1 MLGRLFLLRPTGA
14 VQVTVHHQLGER
26 EKAEI
31 DFVVLHLPILQAG
44 HRLPH
49 GLEVDLGIHVLNL
62 RERRQLRG
70 EILFQFKRQ
79 REVFLDV
86 IARVGKFVTLTHR
99 RPLQLHRHE
108 QQRRLQLALRILRI
122 APMQHAQR
130 EVKHIHTALFNV
142 RTSRPFGVQ
151 QAPLQPAI
159 RIVCLQPRIAQL
171 PFTQRLQP
179 FLTQR
184 PSRRRIL
191 HTGQMF
197 AGQHIDLVLQR
208 SR

>member
-1 MLGRLFLLRPTGA
+1 M
-14 VQVTVHHQLGER
+14 
-26 EKAEI
+26 
-31 DFVVLHLPILQAG
+31 
-44 HRLPH
+44 
-49 GLEVDLGIHVLNL
+49 
-62 RERRQLRG
+62 
-70 EILFQFKRQ
+70 FQFKRQ

-99 RPLQLHRHE
+99 RTLQLHGHE

-142 RTSRPFGVQ
+142 SARRPLGIQ

-159 RIVCLQPRIAQL
+159 RVVCLQPRIAQF

-179 FLTQR
+179 FL
-184 PSRRRIL
+184 
-191 HTGQMF
+191 
-197 AGQHIDLVLQR
+197 A
-208 SR
+208 

>member
-49 GLEVDLGIHVLNL
+49 GLEIDLGVHVLNL
-62 RERRQLRG
+62 RKRRQLRS

-99 RPLQLHRHE
+99 RTLQLHRHE

-122 APMQHAQR
+122 APMQHTQR
-130 EVKHIHTALFNV
+130 EVKHINTALFNV
-142 RTSRPFGVQ
+142 SARRPLGIQ

>member
-44 HRLPH
+44 HRLSH

-99 RPLQLHRHE
+99 RTLQLHRHE

-130 EVKHIHTALFNV
+130 EVKHIHTTLFNV
-142 RTSRPFGVQ
+142 RARRPLGIQ

-159 RIVCLQPRIAQL
+159 RVVCLQPRIAQL

-179 FLTQR
+179 FLAQR
-184 PSRRRIL
+184 TSRRRIL
-191 HTGQMF
+191 HTG
-197 AGQHIDLVLQR
+197 
-208 SR
+208 